1 MKIVKRWKM
10 AIVIILCTLGG
21 TITSFST
28 IPVSASNEEKE
39 DYQRQEEIV
48 KAQESDIMPCGEIS
62 GKKYSFAYDFK
73 YYVNLAVNA
82 SLSKPNITVHLSTTN
97 SGGEDYI
104 YFTAYKNKLF
114 GGTKKGELK
123 FKASGSS
130 TKVMNL
136 AKGDYSFRVR
146 KSEKSP
152 RKKAVIGTGWIKQN

>member
-1 MKIVKRWKM
+1 MSTVQRWRI
-10 AIVIILCTLGG
+10 AIAMVLCILGG
-21 TITSFST
+21 MMGFFNTIS
-28 IPVSASNEEKE
+28 VSASNGEQEN
-39 DYQRQEEIV
+39 YQRQEEIA
-48 KAQESDIMPCGEIS
+48 KEQESDIIPYGEIS

-73 YYVNLAVNA
+73 HYVNLSINA

-130 TKVMNL
+130 TKVMKL
-136 AKGDYSFRVR
+136 AKGNYSFRVR

-152 RKKAVIGTGWIKQN
+152 RKKAVMGTGWIKQN